1 MGRFLGG
8 IFGNTQAAT
17 AGAPSL
23 SGVFDLN
30 GQYYMKQEGGWGTVT
45 VDYLVIGGG
54 GGGGRGRGGGGGAGG
69 YRTNYA
75 SETPGGPGTSTEVDF
90 GISLSTNYPVQIGA
104 GGLGGPGSDKR
115 GYQGGASIFHTITS
129 IGGGAGSAAY
139 QPTSRTTEPGTYEGG
154 SGGGGAGQVNPPAT
168 NMGHGGAAV
177 SPPSYVVQG
186 YNGGDA
192 TPDLGNDGT
201 GGGGAGGTGT
211 PGQGGSGGVG
221 KSSSIT
227 GSAVFRG
234 GGGGGGGDDAS
245 GAGGNGGGAGAV
257 NSSATPG
264 THATGGGGG
273 GAKYNQPQARG
284 GTGVVILRYV
294 NTLTIANPGGGL
306 TLSTAP
312 DGGYS
317 VTTITHPSN
326 SATTPGP
333 GNATG
338 NVSWS

>member
-1 MGRFLGG
+1 MSMMQMFLG
-8 IFGNTQAAT
+8 
-17 AGAPSL
+17 AGAV
-23 SGVFDLN
+23 GVLAD
-30 GQYYMKQEGGWGTVT
+30 
-45 VDYLVIGGG
+45 VDYLVVAGG

-104 GGLGGPGSDKR
+104 GGLGGPGSDQR
-115 GYQGGASIFHTITS
+115 GYQGGPSIFSTITS
-129 IGGGAGSAAY
+129 IGGGPGSAAY

-192 TPDLGNDGT
+192 TPDGGNDGT
-201 GGGGAGGTGT
+201 GGGGAGG
-211 PGQGGSGGVG
+211 
-221 KSSSIT
+221 
-227 GSAVFRG
+227 
-234 GGGGGGGDDAS
+234 
-245 GAGGNGGGAGAV
+245 
-257 NSSATPG
+257 
-264 THATGGGGG
+264 
-273 GAKYNQPQARG
+273 AKYNQTQARG